1 MHNMITRVQIF
12 GLPSPDK
19 RIQTEKNI
27 PLLTVHFSSRQVSRI
42 LNRGWLCKTVYTG
55 RKGHEEFSCHF
66 IQKSLDFDEGV
77 EQVLH

>member
-1 MHNMITRVQIF
+1 MHSMITRVQIF

-27 PLLTVHFSSRQVSRI
+27 PLLTVHFSSRQVTRI
-42 LNRGWLCKTVYTG
+42 PNRGWLCKTVYT
-55 RKGHEEFSCHF
+55 GHEEFSCHF